1 MTNICNDTCFVFFR
15 VLLLLL
21 TFFVARDS
29 KNNTSS
35 NFKDLLLSV
44 STPVGISDYQLPYP
58 RLVGPPLPRC

>member
-15 VLLLLL
+15 VLLLL

-35 NFKDLLLSV
+35 NLKDLLLSV
-44 STPVGISDYQLPYP
+44 STPVGISDYQL
-58 RLVGPPLPRC
+58 L